1 MRTPLAI
8 AAVLTGLVLWIAP
21 AMAADAHRPIVT
33 AEKDVPT
40 GPRICLFSQNGKRAE
55 PSPVDEVEKVEPLQP
70 ATVSASNVTARQEAA
85 TLPDVEIAQSELA
98 PSEKASKEPQTPQ
111 VTNRVCDTDATAT
124 APHG

>member
-8 AAVLTGLVLWIAP
+8 AAVLTGLVLWTAP
-21 AMAADAHRPIVT
+21 AMAADAHRAIVT

-55 PSPVDEVEKVEPLQP
+55 PSPVDEVEKIEPPRP
-70 ATVSASNVTARQEAA
+70 AAASAAGAVPTQEAA
-85 TLPDVEIAQSELA
+85 TPPELEVAQSE
-98 PSEKASKEPQTPQ
+98 SETGDKASKEPQTPQ
-111 VTNRVCDTDATAT
+111 ATNRVCDTDATAS